1 MKLGLVVKH
10 QRGERKMSKKSKVSV
25 GFRTTEDK
33 NETPTEDWDVYPTHL
48 YMPKDYWVVSTSAD
62 EFEKKKTKKKK

>member
-48 YMPKDYWVVSTSAD
+48 IIPDEYW
-62 EFEKKKTKKKK
+62 EI

>member
-1 MKLGLVVKH
+1 MKLGWVVKH

-33 NETPTEDWDVYPTHL
+33 NETPIENWDVYPTHL
-48 YMPKDYWVVSTSAD
+48 YMPKDYWTVSTTAD
-62 EFEKKKTKKKK
+62 EVKKKTKKKK

>member
-1 MKLGLVVKH
+1 
-10 QRGERKMSKKSKVSV
+10 MSKKSKVSV

-48 YMPKDYWVVSTSAD
+48 YMPKDYWTVSTTAD
-62 EFEKKKTKKKK
+62 EVKKKTKKKK

>member
-1 MKLGLVVKH
+1 MKLGWVVKH

-33 NETPTEDWDVYPTHL
+33 NETPIENWDVYPTHL
-48 YMPKDYWVVSTSAD
+48 YSPIVFWHI
-62 EFEKKKTKKKK
+62 

>member
-1 MKLGLVVKH
+1 
-10 QRGERKMSKKSKVSV
+10 MSKKSKVSV

-62 EFEKKKTKKKK
+62 EFDKKKTKKKKWK